1 MWAAIVGSV
10 ILVGGSVIGYLITS
24 HLGHTQKNAVDA
36 HAKAHSLELTVMEQ
50 RASHAEEM
58 RKTQVELLEYKLYV
72 SNEFVRKDD
81 HSDVITEIF
90 RKLDN
95 QNQQQD
101 SSFREIRKWL
111 DSKFENLANQL
122 NSKQDR
128 KTT

>member
-1 MWAAIVGSV
+1 
-10 ILVGGSVIGYLITS
+10 
-24 HLGHTQKNAVDA
+24 
-36 HAKAHSLELTVMEQ
+36 
-50 RASHAEEM
+50 
-58 RKTQVELLEYKLYV
+58 VELLEYKLYV